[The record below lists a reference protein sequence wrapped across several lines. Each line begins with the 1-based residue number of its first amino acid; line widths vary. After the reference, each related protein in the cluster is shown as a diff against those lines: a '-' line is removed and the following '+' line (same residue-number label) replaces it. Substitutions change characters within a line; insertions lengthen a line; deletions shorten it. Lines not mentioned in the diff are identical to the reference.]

1 LRPRP
6 EEAAIAAVSKDD
18 WGQTNRRLL
27 AALRLTI
34 AVPVTIGVF
43 VALVLTS
50 LLLIGWTSFH
60 LGIDQDAD
68 QSLAL
73 PIYASVFAFGS
84 LVSIILGAAL
94 APRRFATLAVGI
106 LSINLVLPLI
116 VLTVQELLTT
126 GRAGYGG
133 SDVGEIFGAS
143 VGAFLAYRLWDRCRE
158 RLALPVLSRH
168 ARVAIFAGCALLLL
182 LPLRSVTVPAW
193 RVAFVDAAEQPL
205 AGLKIKQSWAD
216 FSVDGQEIGHEETA
230 VTDAQGLVA
239 FPERPLWAPVALRVW
254 GPVRN
259 LLSSFLHASSGRYA
273 SLTPLCPLRALDPQ
287 GTYYLGQS
295 LSEQVRLVEAE
306 AARASSDANCAHLVE
321 QARRAAGSR

>member
-1 LRPRP
+1 
-6 EEAAIAAVSKDD
+6 
-18 WGQTNRRLL
+18 LL
-27 AALRLTI
+27 TALRLTI

-50 LLLIGWTSFH
+50 LLLIGRASFH
-60 LGIDQDAD
+60 LGADQDLD

-73 PIYASVFAFGS
+73 PVYAIISALGS
-84 LVSIILGAAL
+84 FVAIMLGAAL
-94 APRRFATLAVGI
+94 APRRFATLAVGV

-133 SDVGEIFGAS
+133 SEVGEILGAS
-143 VGAFLAYRLWDRCRE
+143 AGAFLAYRQWGRRRE

-168 ARVAIFAGCALLLL
+168 ARLAIFAGCALLLL

-193 RVAFVDAAEQPL
+193 PVQFVDAAAQPL
-205 AGLKIKQSWAD
+205 GGLKVRQNWAD
-216 FSVDGQEIGHEETA
+216 FSVEGQEIGHEEIA
-230 VTDAQGLVA
+230 LSDAQGFVA
-239 FPERPLWAPVALRVW
+239 FPERQLWAPVALRVW

-287 GTYYLGQS
+287 RTYYLGQS
-295 LSEQVRLVEAE
+295 LSRQVRLAEAE
-306 AARASSDANCAHLVE
+306 GALASSDANCAHLVE